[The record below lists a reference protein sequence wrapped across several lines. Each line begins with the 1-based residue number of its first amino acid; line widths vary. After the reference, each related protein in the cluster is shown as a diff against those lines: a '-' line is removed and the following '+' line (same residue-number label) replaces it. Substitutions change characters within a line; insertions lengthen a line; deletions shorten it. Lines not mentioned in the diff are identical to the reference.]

1 MAGRADTLGRR
12 THQAIGKQY
21 KKILR
26 YEAGVLEDRDPEELH
41 QMRVNMRR
49 LRSIA
54 EGFSSILELP
64 KHASEKRIAKF
75 SRTLGQLRDL
85 DVLIDTL
92 QKDYFPKLTDKEKPH
107 YINILSALEERRTK
121 SLEDVRQLLV
131 SKEYLEFKSSLEG
144 WITKPVLFGVAR
156 LPVTL
161 VLPDFLF
168 PMVTRLMI
176 NPGWLVGLSVRNGE
190 LHPSTNR
197 SPVAVNRLL
206 CKQGSVLHSLRK
218 QVKRVRYQM
227 SFFTDLYGEALG
239 RYIEDMKNFQET
251 LGTIQDSL
259 VLEALFC
266 EILGTRFKR
275 QLPTAVKQL
284 ADGRYEA
291 WQNWDA
297 LRNRYMLE
305 ETRQAFR
312 LELLKMNTSAYSLP
326 VR

>member
-1 MAGRADTLGRR
+1 MTQNTAVRPDTLGKR
-12 THQAIGKQY
+12 THQAIRKQY
-21 KKILR
+21 NKILK
-26 YEAGVLEDRDPEELH
+26 YEAGVLDDRDPEELH

-64 KHASEKRIAKF
+64 KGASEKRIAKF
-75 SRTLGQLRDL
+75 SRILGDLRDL
-85 DVLIDTL
+85 DVLIDIL
-92 QKDYFPKLTDKEKPH
+92 QRQYFTVLTDKEKF
-107 YINILSALEERRTK
+107 YYVKFLSVLEQRRTK
-121 SLEDVRQLLV
+121 SLEAVRQLLI
-131 SKEYLEFKSSLEG
+131 SQKYLEFKTSLEE
-144 WITKPVLFGVAR
+144 WIRKPVLYSVAK

-176 NPGWLVGLSVRNGE
+176 SPGWLVGLSVRNGE
-190 LHPSTNR
+190 FHPPSMW

-206 CKQGSVLHSLRK
+206 RKQGPMLHSLRK

-227 SFFTDLYGEALG
+227 SFFTDLYGEG
-239 RYIEDMKNFQET
+239 FGGYIEDMKNFQET

-259 VLEALFC
+259 VLEALFN
-266 EILGTRFKR
+266 EILGERFKR

-284 ADGRYEA
+284 SDGRYEA

-312 LELLKMNTSAYSLP
+312 AELLKMNYRT
-326 VR
+326 